1 MLNLNRGSTTSGSRF
16 DSDRDV
22 LPFPDGGVHGPKR
35 DATSN
40 NPRSASGAG
49 SSMNL
54 ADSISADL
62 DALQAGLDRLT
73 IELDTDEA
81 RDALSA
87 IPFERFQA
95 PDPSGPTSPA
105 A

>member
-1 MLNLNRGSTTSGSRF
+1 
-16 DSDRDV
+16 
-22 LPFPDGGVHGPKR
+22 
-35 DATSN
+35 
-40 NPRSASGAG
+40 
-49 SSMNL
+49 MNL

-73 IELDTDEA
+73 IELDEDEA

-87 IPFERFQA
+87 IPIERFQT